1 MWGLLGLNEKEHY
14 KGEAANGGLNSQGTE
29 VEWDAGDQLKHAWA
43 TLLGKGDKFSQEAV
57 LKGAEAAQTNA
68 INNDPTLGN
77 TNISIGQYTPGTAP
91 ITRRPGETLQQT
103 RGRAAAQLALGS
115 RISTARANH
124 PGIDLSGVQTI
135 ADVDSRVSTRVA
147 SKTEEKELKADNLRR
162 EEIRRYEEG
171 LLRDHNLQLRQ
182 LNGQIA
188 AEQQRLNQEE
198 RANKRAH
205 EAELRGYDNQLASF
219 NLENARMM
227 QQEENR
233 RADRKEK
240 ALYALIASLSNLG
253 ASFSI

>member
-1 MWGLLGLNEKEHY
+1 MWGFLGLDEKDHY
-14 KGEAANGGLNSQGTE
+14 KGEATNGGLNVQGTE

-43 TLLGKGDKFSQEAV
+43 TLLGKGDKFSREAV

-147 SKTEEKELKADNLRR
+147 NKTRERERKADEKEA
-162 EEIRRYEEG
+162 EQSRRYYAERQNAHD
-171 LLRDHNLQLRQ
+171 LRVMDVQGRIVNEKSRL
-182 LNGQIA
+182 A
-188 AEQQRLNQEE
+188 AEE
-198 RANKRAH
+198 RQALREH
-205 EAELRGYDNQLASF
+205 EATLRGYDNQLASF

-240 ALYALIASLSNLG
+240 AMMALIASLSNLG
-253 ASFSI
+253 ATFSI